1 MANLITAYLLICQP
15 KSIWESL
22 LVFTILIFFVN
33 AAKTLN
39 PDNDNLYYNRIKSR
53 YYSPH
58 GFNKFKTE
66 LPRRASDSCFSVLHN
81 NVRSLRRNLEN
92 FQVHLLDELNC
103 DFSIIGVSETKIIS
117 EKAWILIQTYLDIF
131 LNALRHLSPLEVLAC
146 TLMNLWSIQ
155 LLKKHQMRLS
165 RRYGLKSIPHK
176 NVTSFVVLYID
187 SIILRNASK
196 NILTKLLRN

>member
-1 MANLITAYLLICQP
+1 MQLKPL
-15 KSIWESL
+15 
-22 LVFTILIFFVN
+22 ILIMIIFVTIVSR
-33 AAKTLN
+33 AVTTLH
-39 PDNDNLYYNRIKSR
+39 IA
-53 YYSPH
+53 
-58 GFNKFKTE
+58 
-66 LPRRASDSCFSVLHN
+66 RRASDSCVSVLHN

-103 DFSIIGVSETKIIS
+103 DFSVIGVSETKIIS

>member
-1 MANLITAYLLICQP
+1 MEKLT
-15 KSIWESL
+15 SIYDL
-22 LVFTILIFFVN
+22 DLFRLN

-39 PDNDNLYYNRIKSR
+39 LDNDNLCYNRVQSR

-58 GFNKFKTE
+58 SFNKFKTE

-146 TLMNLWSIQ
+146 TLMNL
-155 LLKKHQMRLS
+155 
-165 RRYGLKSIPHK
+165 
-176 NVTSFVVLYID
+176 
-187 SIILRNASK
+187 
-196 NILTKLLRN
+196 